1 MHLASAATVSGIAQ
15 YLPGYRKKMLRI
27 SSKKLY
33 LRRIIYIMLHM
44 RFANVSLSEHML
56 TGSWK
61 NNKTKRRIYLRSL
74 LNSLCPPYAPWPHFL

>member
-33 LRRIIYIMLHM
+33 LRRIIYMLH
-44 RFANVSLSEHML
+44 F
-56 TGSWK
+56 TD
-61 NNKTKRRIYLRSL
+61 IY
-74 LNSLCPPYAPWPHFL
+74 